1 MRRRERPMKRGLG
14 SATACAIALSLFAA
28 LATGCTTKVV
38 TAPSGTPLNTVTA
51 SGSGKVPGSPDE
63 AQMSFGVSRSA
74 LNAKSALASVSTIA
88 TKITAALVKAG
99 ITDVDIRT
107 ANLSVYPTYDNSP
120 KPAITGYQ
128 ASLSVEAKV
137 RDIGTLGDVINAANN
152 AGADNINGPSF
163 TISEDSKYR
172 VEAIAKAVADARTNA
187 AAMAKSAG
195 KSVGD
200 VISISDA
207 GAAASPGPIYYDSA
221 AMGAKSSASVPISPG
236 QLDVSAGV
244 TVVFELK

>member
-38 TAPSGTPLNTVTA
+38 TAPSGTPLNTITA

-74 LNAKSALASVSTIA
+74 SNAKSALASVSTIA

-99 ITDVDIRT
+99 IAGVDIRT

-152 AGADNINGPSF
+152 AG
-163 TISEDSKYR
+163 
-172 VEAIAKAVADARTNA
+172 
-187 AAMAKSAG
+187 
-195 KSVGD
+195 D
-200 VISISDA
+200 VISISDV